1 MATQPRQVQRRRRK
15 HTVGALAALVGVAA
29 GFLLALAGRFPLPEI
44 SVRWPTPALAPEGY
58 RPGANRAPGE
68 QLVLVYIGSSR
79 CRWSNGPELPN
90 VVVSLKTTLQDQAQ
104 AAGMGFAAVG
114 IARDGLAAD
123 GVAHLAKFGDFDE
136 VMSGHGWA
144 NTGVQRYVY
153 GAMPGI
159 GATPQVLVVARSVD
173 HRLGHVS
180 IFDER
185 VLVRKVG
192 ADEIITWAR
201 AGANVP
207 L

>member
-1 MATQPRQVQRRRRK
+1 MTPQPRNAQRQRRK
-15 HTVGALAALVGVAA
+15 HWVGALVAFGVGT

-44 SVRWPTPALAPEGY
+44 SVRWTTPALETESY
-58 RPGANRAPGE
+58 RPGVNRAVGE

-90 VVVSLKTTLQDQAQ
+90 VIGSLKTALHDQAQ
-104 AAGMGFAAVG
+104 TAGMGFAAVG
-114 IARDGLAAD
+114 IARDATAAD
-123 GVAHLAKFGDFDE
+123 GIAHLTKFGDFDE

-144 NTGVQRYVY
+144 NTGVQRYIY

-159 GATPQVLVVARSVD
+159 GATPQVLVVARTLD
-173 HRLGHVS
+173 YRLGHVS
-180 IFDER
+180 VVDER
-185 VLVRKVG
+185 TLVRKVG
-192 ADEIITWAR
+192 TDEIIAWAG